1 MMLSNPFQHLARI
14 LRSIWQSLTSNK
26 PTENYNA
33 PVSQDNAP
41 VSQDNAARS
50 EDIDQPGDLDDR
62 SLFVDGSSLD
72 FVFWNSYVTFFFVC
86 PGVDQK
92 A

>member
-26 PTENYNA
+26 PAENYNA
-33 PVSQDNAP
+33 PVSQDNA
-41 VSQDNAARS
+41 VRS
-50 EDIDQPGDLDDR
+50 EDIDQPGDLDNR
-62 SLFVDGSSLD
+62 SLFVDGTSLD

-86 PGVDQK
+86 PGVGQK